1 MNQQEK
7 FLIDAF
13 EKRQGCTYENF
24 TMFSARFENIKELKG
39 FLKFSSNFVATN
51 APETLGVAFKL
62 WQSIIKGKESWKI
75 QKIKEVLK

>member
-1 MNQQEK
+1 MRKEF
-7 FLIDAF
+7 FLTDAL

-51 APETLGVAFKL
+51 APETLGVAYTIWK
-62 WQSIIKGKESWKI
+62 SILKGRETWKI
-75 QKIKEVLK
+75 